1 MHYINVEDIDLIMYN
16 LQQYSKE
23 SDFIIILLKLLN
35 VLMENSMIIIRR
47 IRNRYILSYCEDEEE
62 CKDIRECKTN

>member
-62 CKDIRECKTN
+62 YKDLRRCKTN

>member
-1 MHYINVEDIDLIMYN
+1 MQYITVEDIDLIMYY

-23 SDFIIILLKLLN
+23 SDFIIVLLKLLN
-35 VLMENSMIIIRR
+35 VLMEKSMIIVRRVR
-47 IRNRYILSYCEDEEE
+47 IRYLLSYCEDEEK

>member
-1 MHYINVEDIDLIMYN
+1 MQYITVEDIDLIMYY

-23 SDFIIILLKLLN
+23 SDFIIVLLKLLN
-35 VLMENSMIIIRR
+35 VLMEKSMIIVRRVR
-47 IRNRYILSYCEDEEE
+47 IRYFLSYCEDEEE